1 MQLVTHLMFQN
12 GKAAEAAEFYASLA
26 PDGELTRTP
35 VPGGGETLRV
45 RLAGH
50 ELLVFESPVQHA
62 FDMTPAVSLML
73 EVDDPDEVDPLFE
86 RLAEGGEVLMPVGD
100 YGFSP
105 RYGWC
110 RDRFGASWQIGARA

>member
-12 GKAAEAAEFYASLA
+12 GKAAEAAEFYATLA
-26 PDGELTRTP
+26 DDAELTRTP

-50 ELLVFESPVQHA
+50 ELLVFESPMQHD
-62 FDMTPAVSLML
+62 FDMTPAVSLMV
-73 EVDDPDEVDPLFE
+73 EVDTPEEVDGLFE
-86 RLAEGGEVLMPVGD
+86 RLADGGEVFMPVDD

-110 RDRFGASWQIGARA
+110 RDRFGMSWQIGARA